1 MIDETA
7 SSDRDER
14 TRQRLSVL
22 YDPETGRA
30 VAGHTFVGVDDE
42 LSGPEGAEA
51 RERVLREEARDRGDL
66 GRLRFLEAPQGL
78 RLDGPV
84 ELRVEGERL
93 TSRPLRIVRRNVD
106 AATLRVRPRD

>member
-22 YDPETGRA
+22 YDPQTGHA

-42 LSGPEGAEA
+42 LSGPDGAEA
-51 RERVLREEARDRGDL
+51 RERVLREDARERDGL
-66 GRLRFLEAPQGL
+66 ARLRFADAPTRL
-78 RLDGPV
+78 RLDGPA
-84 ELRVEGERL
+84 ELRVEGETL
-93 TSRPLRIVRRNVD
+93 TARPLRIVRRNVD
-106 AATLRVRPRD
+106 AATLRARPRD